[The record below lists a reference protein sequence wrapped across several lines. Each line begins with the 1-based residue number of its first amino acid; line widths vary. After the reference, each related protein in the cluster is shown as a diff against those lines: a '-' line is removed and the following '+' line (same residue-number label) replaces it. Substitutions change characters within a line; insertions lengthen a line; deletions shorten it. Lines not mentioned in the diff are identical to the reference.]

1 MSARARHLGT
11 ALHRS
16 LKQLANEG
24 LAAWPHSR
32 LLNLPKTWRAQ
43 LQELGVLA
51 SKNELND
58 LLSAIMRTAD
68 DSTGQWILGQHS
80 SAYCEQ
86 SLSYL
91 RNDGESTGISIIDR
105 TFVDDGIRWIIDYK
119 LTRPAVQETNEEF
132 EQRQI
137 SYYKGQLNHYAS
149 LYKKMGSEPV
159 RCALYF
165 PQIGM
170 FSQVTVE

>member
-1 MSARARHLGT
+1 ME
-11 ALHRS
+11 
-16 LKQLANEG
+16 N
-24 LAAWPHSR
+24 
-32 LLNLPKTWRAQ
+32 
-43 LQELGVLA
+43 
-51 SKNELND
+51 
-58 LLSAIMRTAD
+58 
-68 DSTGQWILGQHS
+68 
-80 SAYCEQ
+80 Q
-86 SLSYL
+86 S
-91 RNDGESTGISIIDR
+91 GISIIDR

-119 LTRPAVQETNEEF
+119 LTRPADQETTEEF

-149 LYKKMGSEPV
+149 LYKKMGSEPI